1 MTRFTRTPL
10 RSSCT
15 SSKFGTNCTSRIVI
29 CSWILVALVT
39 ILLLQVNHESHAV
52 VQQSVVSS
60 VIGTESESPVVA
72 ERPGTV
78 NAAGP
83 REKYREQVRATQALA
98 QQCTRQ
104 RRESNTTT
112 TTTQAAAA
120 AAAATL
126 LPNISLAYDC
136 LQLTTPDVKLEYPE
150 DAEEHYNEIRMA
162 MAPWAQTEGHIPHEG
177 INYNGP
183 WIENYWISTFEPL
196 FDDPDNTDCLSTYF
210 GPFIPIFVP
219 FIDRFWYMDWP
230 KLIYPPGLVETL
242 LSLLRPNVPY
252 IAVTQSDVGL
262 YFDRTNQ
269 LYLPNLLI
277 LSSGGFGH
285 IPIPLLKQFEPRNNN
300 LAIQERAYDVSYVG
314 QVYPHLRTSV
324 HAFLEQYSQE
334 TLNST
339 TQLDFKYYHQYGGEW
354 KSVMRNSRFSL
365 VPRGFGRTAY
375 HLMETVQMG
384 LIPVYIYRPKDASWI
399 PYANVFD
406 SIGYSASSD
415 EPSMRDLVTKLQH
428 VSNEEIERRER
439 RIESFIASH
448 FSYNGTIAQIR
459 QFLLGQSNDLVCQP
473 LPKSVI

>member
-1 MTRFTRTPL
+1 
-10 RSSCT
+10 
-15 SSKFGTNCTSRIVI
+15 
-29 CSWILVALVT
+29 VALVT

-52 VQQSVVSS
+52 VQQQSVVSS
-60 VIGTESESPVVA
+60 VMGTESESPVVA

-83 REKYREQVRATQALA
+83 REKYREQVRATRALA

-112 TTTQAAAA
+112 TATQ

-285 IPIPLLKQFEPRNNN
+285 IPIPLLKQFEPLNND
-300 LAIQERAYDVSYVG
+300 LALKERAYDVSYVG

-339 TQLDFKYYHQYGGEW
+339 TQPDFKYYHQYGGEW
-354 KSVMRNSRFSL
+354 KAVMRNSRFSL

-384 LIPVYIYRPKDASWI
+384 LIPVYIYRPNDASWI

-415 EPSMRDLVTKLQH
+415 EQSMRDLVTKLQN
-428 VSNEEIERRER
+428 VPNEEIESRER
-439 RIESFIASH
+439 RIESLIASH
-448 FSYNGTIAQIR
+448 FSYSGTIEQIR
-459 QFLLGQSNDLVCQP
+459 QFLLGQSNDLVCQQ
-473 LPKSVI
+473 LPKSVV